1 VSNSTELADP
11 TKSTDPTGR
20 TVAISTLRRSHDRLT
35 ALLQGL
41 DADGIRQES
50 YDAGWPIAQ
59 VASHLG
65 SQAEVFGL
73 VLEAGLTGNDV
84 PDMPAVHQIWARW
97 DSSTP
102 EEQVKA
108 SLEANEAFLA
118 GVENL
123 SPEDQ
128 ERFTAEMFGTEVDLK
143 QLVAMK
149 LSEHAIHTWDVAT
162 ALDPAATV
170 SDDAVALLLDDVP
183 ALAAQVGTPT
193 TEPTTIAVT
202 VTDPE
207 RRYLVVTGPAVS
219 VAAIEDNA
227 DDGTDASLR
236 LPAEAFLRLVYGRLD
251 PTHVP
256 AGVIEGAELET
267 LRTVFRGL

>member
-11 TKSTDPTGR
+11 TKSTDPTGP

-97 DSSTP
+97 DGSTP

-118 GVENL
+118 GVESL

-128 ERFTAEMFGTEVDLK
+128 ERFTAEMFGTEVDLN